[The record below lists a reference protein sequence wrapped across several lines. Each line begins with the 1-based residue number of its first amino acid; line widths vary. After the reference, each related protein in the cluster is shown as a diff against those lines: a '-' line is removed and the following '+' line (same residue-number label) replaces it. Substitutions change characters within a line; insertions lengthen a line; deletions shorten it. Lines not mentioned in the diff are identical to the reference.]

1 MASILKA
8 TPGRHHV
15 PEPRLQ
21 AAAQRLDALVRELQS
36 VEGALASSRVA
47 EAPATD
53 VAAQLAS
60 SRAHHAAILE
70 AIESEQDAAD
80 TATAAAAY
88 AEARAERAEA
98 EALASATALDAVRAE
113 LVDLER
119 NLQYDGLERS
129 LQYDGLPPH
138 GAAARAAAHPAEPW
152 ELNYDL
158 PSHNGTFE
166 SASEEGKFDKFDK
179 FDKFEHEAELERLRV
194 ALEEACESRAAE
206 AKRAHRLEKEAKTA
220 KAGSAAA
227 LASAEKQIQ
236 SSRASERS
244 LREQLLERDALQQQ
258 LEEQLEAASIA
269 ALEHTAHGR
278 ETPSEQMPSVAD
290 RLAEVDRQVTCTHFP
305 HMSHPILPIFQN
317 LIRCFDRQESKLAAE
332 KLAMARREAKLVET
346 QQMVAEELSDMQRLV
361 RVKQLG
367 PALLR
372 LTAEKKQA
380 LAQLAPLRHSN
391 AQLSTEI
398 NFTEGEMARLRA
410 HNAQLCERLRQQ
422 QQQLQVGPEMD

>member
-60 SRAHHAAILE
+60 SRAHHAAVLE

-80 TATAAAAY
+80 AATAAAAY

-119 NLQYDGLERS
+119 RLQYDGLERR

-166 SASEEGKFDKFDK
+166 SASEGKFDQ
-179 FDKFEHEAELERLRV
+179 FEHEAELERLRV

-244 LREQLLERDALQQQ
+244 LRAQLLERDALQQQ

-290 RLAEVDRQVTCTHFP
+290 RLAEVDRQVICTPFP
-305 HMSHPILPIFQN
+305 PMSPPILPIFQD
-317 LIRCFDRQESKLAAE
+317 LIRRFDRQESKLAAE

>member
-1 MASILKA
+1 MASILEA

-60 SRAHHAAILE
+60 SRAHHAAVLE

-80 TATAAAAY
+80 AATAAAAY

-98 EALASATALDAVRAE
+98 EALASAAALDAVRAE

-119 NLQYDGLERS
+119 R

-158 PSHNGTFE
+158 PSHDGTFE
-166 SASEEGKFDKFDK
+166 SASEGKL

-244 LREQLLERDALQQQ
+244 LRAQLLERDALQQQ

-290 RLAEVDRQVTCTHFP
+290 RLAEVDRQVICTHFP
-305 HMSHPILPIFQN
+305 ICHTPFSPYFRI
-317 LIRCFDRQESKLAAE
+317 
-332 KLAMARREAKLVET
+332 
-346 QQMVAEELSDMQRLV
+346 
-361 RVKQLG
+361 
-367 PALLR
+367 
-372 LTAEKKQA
+372 
-380 LAQLAPLRHSN
+380 
-391 AQLSTEI
+391 
-398 NFTEGEMARLRA
+398 
-410 HNAQLCERLRQQ
+410 
-422 QQQLQVGPEMD
+422 

>member
-1 MASILKA
+1 MASILEA

-53 VAAQLAS
+53 VGAQLAS

-80 TATAAAAY
+80 TATAAAAC

-98 EALASATALDAVRAE
+98 EALASAAALDAVRAE

-119 NLQYDGLERS
+119 R

-158 PSHNGTFE
+158 PSHDGTFE
-166 SASEEGKFDKFDK
+166 SASEGK

-227 LASAEKQIQ
+227 LASAEKQLL

-244 LREQLLERDALQQQ
+244 LRAQLLERDALQQQ

-290 RLAEVDRQVTCTHFP
+290 RLAEVDRQVICTHFP
-305 HMSHPILPIFQN
+305 HMSRPILRIFQN
-317 LIRCFDRQESKLAAE
+317 
-332 KLAMARREAKLVET
+332 
-346 QQMVAEELSDMQRLV
+346 
-361 RVKQLG
+361 
-367 PALLR
+367 
-372 LTAEKKQA
+372 
-380 LAQLAPLRHSN
+380 
-391 AQLSTEI
+391 
-398 NFTEGEMARLRA
+398 
-410 HNAQLCERLRQQ
+410 
-422 QQQLQVGPEMD
+422 